1 MPKTF
6 APFIEL
12 TRTDEVPG
20 LATISLV
27 NIDDIILVR
36 CLDDGK
42 ARVYFRAEPRLSQ
55 WIDPVENY
63 AMLVGMLT
71 DLTATA
77 QPAE

>member
-12 TRTDEVPG
+12 TRNDEVPG

-63 AMLVGMLT
+63 AMLVSILT
-71 DLTATA
+71 DLTTA
-77 QPAE
+77 LQPAE

>member
-1 MPKTF
+1 MKSY

-63 AMLVGMLT
+63 AYLVSILT